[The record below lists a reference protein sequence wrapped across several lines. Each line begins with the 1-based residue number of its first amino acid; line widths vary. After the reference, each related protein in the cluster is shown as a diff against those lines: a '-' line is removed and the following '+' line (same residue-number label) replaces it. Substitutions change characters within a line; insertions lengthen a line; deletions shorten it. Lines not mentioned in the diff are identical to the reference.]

1 MGSKERSGKENI
13 KGGEEMYPGNLSR
26 WIAWWA
32 RVQPEREA
40 VVFEGRRLS
49 YGRLDERINRL
60 ARGLREAFKV
70 EKGDRVA
77 CLLRNCTQYYEIF
90 FACARIGAR
99 FVPVNIRLT
108 ARETDY
114 ILGNAEARVLFTERH
129 FDPVL
134 AGLEVV
140 KAGVECV
147 RLDEGEYE
155 EFLARR
161 KADAI
166 DDQAEFSDDL
176 AILYTSGTTGQPKGA
191 VLRQLS
197 VLAISHNM
205 MAVFG
210 HNRQDR
216 FMLQLP
222 LCFTGALIPL
232 SMPIFHAGGTI
243 FLEREFD
250 PGRSLELIE
259 KERITVS
266 CGVPTLWTRVSDEP
280 AFRETDFSSVRLLM
294 CGAAPVPPSLVDTY
308 REKGVPFTSGY
319 GLTEAG
325 GFNLF
330 VPPDRVG
337 TDRAGYLPLL
347 WNDVRY
353 AKEDGSPAGP
363 GEIGEILI
371 RGPVVMR
378 GYWKRPAETAETIRD
393 GWLHTGD
400 LARVEEDGSC
410 HIVDRAKD
418 MIVTGG
424 LNVYPAEVEHVLCA
438 HPKVLQVAVVGVP
451 HRIWGE
457 MVLAVVVPRPG
468 ETLEAQELAAYCRR
482 SLADYKVPKSFV
494 WADSLPMTTS
504 GKVQKRVLRER
515 LAASAAATGQGEGSA
530 REAAR

>member
-1 MGSKERSGKENI
+1 
-13 KGGEEMYPGNLSR
+13 MYPGNLSR

-32 RVQPEREA
+32 TVQPERDA
-40 VVFEGRRLS
+40 VVFEGRRTS
-49 YGRLDERINRL
+49 YGLLNERITRL
-60 ARGLREAFKV
+60 ARGLREEFGI

-77 CLLRNCTQYYEIF
+77 CLLRNCTEYYEIF

-114 ILGNAEARVLFTERH
+114 ILDNAEAGVLFTEKH
-129 FDPVL
+129 FDSVL
-134 AGLEVV
+134 AGVERL
-140 KAGVECV
+140 KAGMGLV

-155 EFLARR
+155 AFLGRR
-161 KADAI
+161 KAEEI
-166 DDQAEFSDDL
+166 PDQAGFGDDL

-205 MAVFG
+205 MVVFG

-243 FLEREFD
+243 FLEREFV

-259 KERITVS
+259 KEKITVS

-280 AFRETDFSSVRLLM
+280 AFGSTDFSSVRLLM
-294 CGAAPVPPSLVDTY
+294 CGAAPVPPSLVETY

-337 TDRAGYLPLL
+337 TNRDGYLPLL
-347 WNDVRY
+347 WNDARFVR
-353 AKEDGSPAGP
+353 EDGGEAGP

-378 GYWKRPAETAETIRD
+378 EYWKRPRETAETIRD

-468 ETLEAQELAAYCRR
+468 ETLEAQELSAYCRG

-515 LAASAAATGQGEGSA
+515 LAASVAGTGEGAGSTA
-530 REAAR
+530 KAAG